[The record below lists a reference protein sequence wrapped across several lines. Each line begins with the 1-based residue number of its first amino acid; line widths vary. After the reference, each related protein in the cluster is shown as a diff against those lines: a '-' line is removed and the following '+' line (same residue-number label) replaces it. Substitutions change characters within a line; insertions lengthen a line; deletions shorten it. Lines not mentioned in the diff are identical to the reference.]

1 MRRKKRPKTDLDPQF
16 DEIANKMYLLEK
28 ENERLG
34 KCIEVALEVLEFLW
48 NKTKIRAIKTA
59 LRKMA
64 KIR

>member
-48 NKTKIRAIKTA
+48 IKTKIRAIKTA